1 MEKMK
6 RKWLSL
12 FIAAALVLQPGLVPS
27 VTDRSSSVAYAAS
40 GDELVFEEHFD
51 DAEMQDWITTATS
64 YDDSEAYS
72 GTHSLK
78 YERTDPKEYEYPR
91 YQINLETGS
100 TYYATVMIKTKNVA
114 GADKARIALEAYD
127 GDDWKGGQYTEGI
140 VAADW
145 TLLKLPTYT
154 IPEDATRTQVSLYLS
169 KDGTGTVW
177 FDDVK
182 VYKKASG
189 SSTITGYE
197 TSFEEDDEQD
207 IWITSSTSFD
217 DTVFRTG
224 TRSLKYENGAT
235 NNSPRFEFAVTPGM
249 GYYAEVWVKT
259 EGISGEDGA
268 LLALDVVD
276 SAGGWI
282 TGSYVNPIKP
292 EQWTLLRIP
301 LLTAPANATKADLTL
316 YTRGSAGTVWFDDLQ
331 IYSVMPKLL
340 QTQLAYPNY
349 RGFIMPGDES
359 PIRIK
364 AEPAIGADLTAYT
377 LRASLLGNDD
387 SVLEA
392 QEYTGVSS
400 IEHTF
405 ASAQLAPGTYK
416 ARVEALSADT
426 VVDSKEWTIQKVS
439 SRAELPRTYV
449 DSEGRFWRDDK
460 LFLPIG
466 IYADKII
473 ASELE
478 ELKDSPINT
487 LLPYDYPS
495 EQQLDLAQ
503 QYGKSVIFSLK
514 DFYYGSTWAPEGI
527 ESDEDAVEMISDFAN
542 RYKSHPA
549 LLAWYLN
556 DESPNDDR
564 LPSHYEA
571 VKENDPD
578 HPAYTVDFNLP
589 NANTLD
595 KTTDIFGLDVYP
607 IKGLDT
613 DPISE
618 PGKLQKE
625 TTAMLG
631 KKGQWA
637 VVQAQNVGNYAQGG
651 LRPPT
656 EQEMRNMAWQYITE
670 GARGILFYS
679 LFDLKNDD
687 SGQAYEKLL
696 GHVNTV
702 AQEIKDLQA
711 FILSDKLDSNVKV
724 IGDYSEHLHWISR
737 QVNGKT
743 YLAAVN
749 SSKEEL
755 EAAFSIPAGMQV
767 KDWKSG
773 SSIAVSQNRLQQ
785 TYGPLEVR
793 IYELSPLPT
802 YPGGGLVIDPMPS
815 TPIAELEEYLKGIE
829 QKLAGAAP
837 SEQAALIAA
846 GTERIK
852 ALFEQISTLD
862 LSSAVSIHAGAAAAE
877 LGGQTLQEQIANVQ
891 ASIKRLNELLGKL
904 NPSASALNAKLI
916 MDLGSTEAGR
926 LSLTLDEQLLQK
938 LKEAGLLDVSAK
950 WSGVT
955 VSFDPEQFN
964 GETELQITE
973 VDLQETGY
981 LEQALASLAYH
992 IQLKINGIEQPVFQK
1007 PIRLELPVDGDFD
1020 QELLVMADLGQDG
1033 PGLIRGNMLS
1043 GSYAAFIGGASI
1055 FAILENKVAFDDID
1069 HVSHWAGRAIGVIA
1083 ANGIVNGK
1091 AEGRFDP
1098 DAPVTRAQF
1107 AAMLARLY
1115 QLNLKDFSQPFH
1127 DINETDWFSPYAAAA
1142 ATSGLIN
1149 GRANGTFGPNDAIT
1163 RAEMAVLAGRAI
1175 RLFHQE
1181 TDSHQAGNELSQ
1193 YVDIS
1198 GLTESMANDIALAV
1212 SEQIIAG
1219 VSSNKMQPNGTATRA
1234 QASVVIYR
1242 LLAVK

>member
-1 MEKMK
+1 MK
-6 RKWLSL
+6 KKWLSL
-12 FIAAALVLQPGLVPS
+12 IIAAALVLQLGLVPS
-27 VTDRSSSVAYAAS
+27 GTDRSSSVAYAAS
-40 GDELVFEEHFD
+40 GDELAFEENFD
-51 DAEMQDWITTATS
+51 DTEKQDWITAATS

-78 YERTDPKEYEYPR
+78 YERTDPNEYEYPK
-91 YQINLETGS
+91 YQINLEPGS

-140 VAADW
+140 VAEDW

-169 KDGTGTVW
+169 KGGTGTVW

-182 VYKKASG
+182 IYKK
-189 SSTITGYE
+189 SSSSNAITGYE
-197 TSFEEDDEQD
+197 TSFEEDEEQD
-207 IWITSSTSFD
+207 IWITSSTSYD
-217 DTVFRTG
+217 ATVSRTG
-224 TRSLKYENGAT
+224 NRSLKYDNGA
-235 NNSPRFEFAVTPGM
+235 NNISPQFRFSVTPGM

-259 EGISGEDGA
+259 EGVTEEEGA
-268 LLALDVVD
+268 LLALDVID
-276 SAGGWI
+276 SSGDWL

-301 LLTAPANATKADLTL
+301 LLTAPANAAQADLTL
-316 YTRGSAGTVWFDDLQ
+316 YTRGSTGTVWFDDLQ

-340 QTQLAYPNY
+340 QTQLKFPNY
-349 RGFIMPGDES
+349 RGLILPGENS
-359 PIRIK
+359 PIEVS

-377 LRASLLGNDD
+377 LRALLLGTDD
-387 SVLEA
+387 SVLDAKEF
-392 QEYTGVSS
+392 TGAAS
-400 IEHTF
+400 IDTTF
-405 ASAQLAPGTYK
+405 ASLHLAPGTYK
-416 ARVEALSADT
+416 VRVEALSADM
-426 VVDSKEWTIQKVS
+426 VVDSKEWTIQKLS
-439 SRAELPRTYV
+439 SGAEKPRSYV
-449 DSEGRFWRDDK
+449 DGEGRFWRDGK

-466 IYADKII
+466 IYADKIM

-495 EQQLDLAQ
+495 EQQLDLAH

-542 RYKSHPA
+542 RYKNHPA

-571 VKENDPD
+571 VKANDPN

-607 IKGLDT
+607 IKGLET

-618 PGKLQKE
+618 PGELQKE

-637 VVQAQNVGNYAQGG
+637 VVQAQNVGNYGQGG

-679 LFDLKNDD
+679 LFDLKNDA

-696 GHVNTV
+696 GHVNAV
-702 AQEIKDLQA
+702 AQEIEDLQA
-711 FILSDKLDSNVKV
+711 FILSDKPDTNVKV
-724 IGDYSEHLHWISR
+724 ISGESEHLHWMSR

-755 EAAFSIPAGMQV
+755 EASFSIAAGMQV
-767 KDWKSG
+767 KDWKAG

-802 YPGGGLVIDPMPS
+802 YPGGGMVIDPKPT
-815 TPIAELEEYLKGIE
+815 TPIAELEEYLKGMD
-829 QKLAGAAP
+829 QKLAGADA

-846 GTERIK
+846 GTERI
-852 ALFEQISTLD
+852 AAVLEQISILD
-862 LSSAVSIHAGAAAAE
+862 LSSAVSINAGAAAAE
-877 LGGQTLQEQIANVQ
+877 LGGQALLEQIASVQ
-891 ASIKRLNELLGKL
+891 ASVKHLNELLRKL
-904 NPSASALNAKLI
+904 DPSASALQANLI
-916 MDLGSTEAGR
+916 MDLGSAEADR
-926 LSLTLDEQLLQK
+926 LSLILDEQLLKK
-938 LKEAGLLDVSAK
+938 LQDAGLLDVSVK

-964 GETELQITE
+964 GKTELQITE
-973 VDLQETGY
+973 VDLPEAGH
-981 LEQALASLAYH
+981 LEQTLASLAYR
-992 IQLKINGIEQPVFQK
+992 IQLKINGTEQPVFQK
-1007 PIRLELPVDGDFD
+1007 PIRLELPADGDFD
-1020 QELLVMADLGQDG
+1020 QELLVMADLGQG
-1033 PGLIRGNMLS
+1033 SPEWIRGEMLS
-1043 GSYAAFIGGASI
+1043 SSYAAFIGGAST
-1055 FAILENKVAFDDID
+1055 FAILENKVAFNDID
-1069 HVSHWAGRAIGVIA
+1069 RVKQWAGRAIEVLA

-1091 AEGRFDP
+1091 GEGSFAP

-1107 AAMLARLY
+1107 AAMLVRLY
-1115 QLNLKDFSQPFH
+1115 KLNHTDSSQPFP
-1127 DINETDWFSPYAAAA
+1127 DIKESDWYAPYVAAAA
-1142 ATSGLIN
+1142 ASSLITGRGN
-1149 GRANGTFGPNDAIT
+1149 GVFGPNEAIT

-1175 RLFHQE
+1175 RLFHQGA
-1181 TDSHQAGNELSQ
+1181 DSPQAGDDLSQ
-1193 YVDIS
+1193 YSDIS
-1198 GLTESMANDIALAV
+1198 GLTESMANDIAMAV
-1212 SEQIIAG
+1212 NEQIIKG
-1219 VSSNKMQPNGTATRA
+1219 VSADKMQPNDAATRA
-1234 QASVVIYR
+1234 QAAVVIYR
-1242 LLAVK
+1242 LLGVK